1 MDQQAASE
9 TPLRVLIVDDNEILR
24 DMITL
29 MVKSLGY
36 TASTAATGKEALA
49 RLADT
54 PHDILLLD
62 IMMPDMDGFEV
73 CRRIRENPAQR
84 DLYIIIL
91 SARVESEYKI
101 KGLDLGAA
109 DYLTKPLIRSEL
121 QVKLRVGERLI
132 RESHSRAEPP
142 ITLRAP
148 PSPRSEDKPISRAIA
163 FPPEHSQA
171 AIRILSSFSQ
181 ILHNKYSAMQV
192 RVSIEQEGEKVRLI
206 IETLEGERECIE
218 ETLTK
223 EGIPA
228 RHESAKME

>member
-9 TPLRVLIVDDNEILR
+9 TPLRVLIVDDDENIR
-24 DMITL
+24 HMVAL

-49 RLADT
+49 RLADA
-54 PHDILLLD
+54 PHDIILLD

-84 DLYIIIL
+84 DLHIIML
-91 SARVESEYKI
+91 SARVESEFKM

-109 DYLTKPLIRSEL
+109 DYLTKPLLRSEL
-121 QVKLRVGERLI
+121 QVKLRVSELFL
-132 RESHSRAEPP
+132 RESHSRAEPL
-142 ITLRAP
+142 IASGAP
-148 PSPRSEDKPISRAIA
+148 LSPSSEDKLITRAIT

-171 AIRILSSFSQ
+171 AIRILSSFSK

-192 RVSIEQEGEKVRLI
+192 RVCIEQEREKVRLI

-218 ETLTK
+218 EILTE
-223 EGIPA
+223 EGIP
-228 RHESAKME
+228 